1 MKKNQEKFER
11 FCTLAFAKNT
21 LILEE
26 SEKKH
31 FQELREIEGEDYKF
45 RKKIFWP
52 IWGLSLL
59 LLDQLITI
67 PATKSNKSRIFFN
80 IVAGIPFIS
89 IVCTG
94 LIFYNKQF
102 ESHEYAM
109 SLCEKYN
116 SCKEDST

>member
-1 MKKNQEKFER
+1 MNNYIQNRKSEYEEMKKNQEKFER

-52 IWGLSLL
+52 I
-59 LLDQLITI
+59 
-67 PATKSNKSRIFFN
+67 
-80 IVAGIPFIS
+80 
-89 IVCTG
+89 
-94 LIFYNKQF
+94 
-102 ESHEYAM
+102 
-109 SLCEKYN
+109 
-116 SCKEDST
+116 